1 MLNLILIHAAHPHLM
16 GDLRLLQ
23 QTASGWRRGC
33 QQQHNKQ
40 ATSISL
46 MLVTAT
52 LGIKREENDPRSGK
66 VVTSSTTLVS
76 ERALKR
82 ARQAM
87 RCLPFRR
94 AFYDDLEHEARSST
108 QLSSQK
114 DWMAISRKPLF
125 RSSTEDDLI
134 WLIQV
139 GVLRREVDGQGLTE
153 RVRLTPMGRDLLDHW
168 DGEIP
173 RADALQVMHHWLRRH
188 RPRL

>member
-1 MLNLILIHAAHPHLM
+1 MLA
-16 GDLRLLQ
+16 
-23 QTASGWRRGC
+23 
-33 QQQHNKQ
+33 
-40 ATSISL
+40 
-46 MLVTAT
+46 TAT
-52 LGIKREENDPRSGK
+52 LDMKREENEARSGK

-94 AFYDDLEHEARSST
+94 AFYDKLEHEARSST
-108 QLSSQK
+108 QLSSQQN
-114 DWMAISRKPLF
+114 WMAISRKPLS

-153 RVRLTPMGRDLLDHW
+153 RVRLTPMGRDLLDDW
-168 DGEIP
+168 EGEIP
-173 RADALQVMHHWLRRH
+173 NADAIQVVHHWLRRH